1 MALYNVATIAAL
13 AEIAIAGKRASPSL
27 EIELPIWADIGICP
41 LTYMDVII
49 IWGPQPGIKPIS
61 IAIKGKKGPNRI
73 SDSNIAPLVE
83 RFINSYNTNEIITHT
98 VTKQVVSTTLL

>member
-41 LTYMDVII
+41 LIYMDVII

-73 SDSNIAPLVE
+73 NDSNIAPLVE